1 MWRTPLRPYHAPL
14 VKRSRP
20 GQVPIP
26 GDNNSPSVQQLGL
39 EGVGVAGGIP
49 LLRAGRQISGGRP
62 VGSAR
67 RDSLSEWRVI
77 HPEHVPGSICIP
89 PAPDASASTLPA
101 RAPCAGCG
109 AHFNRQVN
117 ELLHEEAYFLN
128 HAPSCDDAAH
138 GEV

>member
-1 MWRTPLRPYHAPL
+1 MTGSVRVVASLDVGDSSKARMQLRSTA
-14 VKRSRP
+14 SP
-20 GQVPIP
+20 GLLSP
-26 GDNNSPSVQQLGL
+26 GL
-39 EGVGVAGGIP
+39 
-49 LLRAGRQISGGRP
+49 
-62 VGSAR
+62 
-67 RDSLSEWRVI
+67 RVI

-109 AHFNRQVN
+109 VHFNRQVN

-128 HAPSCDDAAH
+128 HAPSCDGTAH

>member
-1 MWRTPLRPYHAPL
+1 MPTT
-14 VKRSRP
+14 
-20 GQVPIP
+20 
-26 GDNNSPSVQQLGL
+26 GDMAIG
-39 EGVGVAGGIP
+39 EA
-49 LLRAGRQISGGRP
+49 LLRALGISSAFRP
-62 VGSAR
+62 KAR
-67 RDSLSEWRVI
+67 ERLLPMAFYEWRVI

-128 HAPSCDDAAH
+128 HAPSCDDTAH

>member
-1 MWRTPLRPYHAPL
+1 MVGDPYTGLSRAVEVESILR
-14 VKRSRP
+14 
-20 GQVPIP
+20 
-26 GDNNSPSVQQLGL
+26 
-39 EGVGVAGGIP
+39 VA
-49 LLRAGRQISGGRP
+49 RQ
-62 VGSAR
+62 
-67 RDSLSEWRVI
+67 I

-109 AHFNRQVN
+109 VHFNRQVN

-128 HAPSCDDAAH
+128 HAPSCDGTAH